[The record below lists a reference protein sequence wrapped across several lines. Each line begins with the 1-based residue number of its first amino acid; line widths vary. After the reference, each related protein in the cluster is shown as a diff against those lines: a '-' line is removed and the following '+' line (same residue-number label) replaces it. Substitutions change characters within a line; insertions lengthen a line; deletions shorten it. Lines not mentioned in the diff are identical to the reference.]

1 MVRLFSNHSRPF
13 FQHCRFRYRFWCR
26 SFAILG
32 PLLRMR
38 HGWIFPWQWHARS
51 YHLRRFVQAS
61 RCLPSNVSP
70 FETST
75 RSWSLPWWRFLPSLS
90 SLGESRQ
97 DERHPRRWILDR
109 PSYHWDTSKL
119 ATLICTFQRK
129 KKFRQII
136 SRILSFF
143 HRPVMCPLTSQP
155 TSFLSLTDKFSWRP
169 SCSTKVFAP
178 LSTSVCLYPVS
189 DLLPRLN
196 PWNKYDFTTFSFK
209 KGQN

>member
-1 MVRLFSNHSRPF
+1 MLGLF

-38 HGWIFPWQWHARS
+38 HGWIFPWQRHARS

-75 RSWSLPWWRFLPSLS
+75 RSWSLPWWRFLPSLP

-109 PSYHWDTSKL
+109 PSHHWDTSKL
-119 ATLICTFQRK
+119 ATLIRTFQWK
-129 KKFRQII
+129 KIFRQII
-136 SRILSFF
+136 SRIFVLFF
-143 HRPVMCPLTSQP
+143 IGRWCV
-155 TSFLSLTDKFSWRP
+155 R
-169 SCSTKVFAP
+169 
-178 LSTSVCLYPVS
+178 LYPNQRHFYYWRTNFLGDRVVLQRYS
-189 DLLPRLN
+189 PRYQRRFVCI
-196 PWNKYDFTTFSFK
+196 PCRICCPD
-209 KGQN
+209 